1 MKDDYTSS
9 AKIIY
14 NKAADLC
21 ICVSIYL
28 SPKPNKSWI
37 IAPIIFNS
45 YQRCINQNA
54 RKSRSYAEHTLFL
67 LKRNCVGHTNNTS
80 KPIILVEQSSMG
92 SKFTHIWSIQVFCSS
107 RNNGSEFQTQNTRV
121 YVMCGV
127 PYTRRRRARDVRR
140 AAERAASLG
149 QAAHVLEPQ
158 QQRG

>member
-92 SKFTHIWSIQVFCSS
+92 SKFTHIRSIEVFCSS
-107 RNNGSEFQTQNTRV
+107 RNNGSELHKI
-121 YVMCGV
+121 
-127 PYTRRRRARDVRR
+127 PESISADYTSSFSSYSNQSHVGYTTVL
-140 AAERAASLG
+140 AAFDN
-149 QAAHVLEPQ
+149 
-158 QQRG
+158 